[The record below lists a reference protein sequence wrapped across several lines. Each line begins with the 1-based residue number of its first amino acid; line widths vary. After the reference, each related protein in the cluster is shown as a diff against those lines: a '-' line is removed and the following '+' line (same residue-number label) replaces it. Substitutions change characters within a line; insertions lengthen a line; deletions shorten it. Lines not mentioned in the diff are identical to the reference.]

1 MDFGTEAGIFLAYTS
16 GLLMIYFFGRILLVP
31 LKKLFK
37 LVVNSL
43 VGGLI
48 LLAINI
54 AGAAVGLVMPVNLL
68 TSLIAGLLGIPGVV
82 GLLVYFNFF
91 A

>member
-1 MDFGTEAGIFLAYTS
+1 MDFGLEAGIFLAYTA
-16 GLLMIYFFGRILLVP
+16 GLLIIYFFGRILLVP

-43 VGGLI
+43 VGGII
-48 LLAINI
+48 LLVINI
-54 AGAAVGLVMPVNLL
+54 AGSAVGIAMPVNLL
-68 TSLIAGLLGIPGVV
+68 TSLIAGLLGIPGVA
-82 GLLVYFNFF
+82 GLLIYFNFF